1 MTPPAAASSEPT
13 RRVVVR
19 FLTESDFPPFNFY
32 DEDGVLV
39 GFNVDVA
46 RAICLELNTAC
57 DIKVRPWGELMPA
70 LKRGDADAVIAAH
83 AVTPQALAAA
93 DFTDRYFYTP
103 GRFAGRTGGERPE
116 MTPEGLEGKRIGVA
130 KNTAHEAFL
139 KAFFRLS
146 AIRSYESADLA
157 RDALIQ
163 NQVDFVFDDGISLIF
178 WLHGTASKRCCELEG
193 GPYLE
198 PRFFGDGIAIAV
210 PKNDQADQDADQRRA
225 RPPARQRAPRRAR
238 RALLPRQG
246 VLTHLE
252 DWRRIGALSGRRQR
266 SRAAPPQPC
275 PMQLTSRHRV
285 YQECASQS
293 HLSHSCNLNPV
304 MVVPT

>member
-1 MTPPAAASSEPT
+1 MRKTASTLATCRSPMALLLILALAFAPARAIAQEEETVTPPAAAGSEPT

-83 AVTPQALAAA
+83 AVTPQALATA

-146 AIRSYESADLA
+146 AIRSYESPDLA

-210 PKNDQADQDADQRRA
+210 PKNDQAIKT
-225 RPPARQRAPRRAR
+225 
-238 RALLPRQG
+238 L
-246 VLTHLE
+246 
-252 DWRRIGALSGRRQR
+252 INGALTRLRANGRLDELAERYFP
-266 SRAAPPQPC
+266 AK
-275 PMQLTSRHRV
+275 V
-285 YQECASQS
+285 Y
-293 HLSHSCNLNPV
+293 
-304 MVVPT
+304 